1 MKGWMNLL
9 TKKLCLPLI
18 LVVVLAVLF
27 AYLPTVYLAES
38 SGADEVLVFLEE
50 VVSLDVTKYDVT
62 LLGASVTYPDWLDG
76 LAQLTGKYTLESET
90 SKIDVL
96 FKFRNNTLSWCL
108 VRVLEG
114 SPHYTASTSGNIC
127 DVVNGF
133 LQKYQA
139 YSGTSDL
146 EKMRNMV
153 YMVDVT
159 ENTTKTADNLK
170 LTVSVNS
177 FSSSFDWRYTLDE
190 TDYSGVNA
198 SFRNGHFYAFSDD
211 ISYRQTSYIS

>member
-9 TKKLCLPLI
+9 TKKFCLPLI

-27 AYLPTVYLAES
+27 AYLPTVYVTENS
-38 SGADEVLVFLEE
+38 DADDVLVFLEE
-50 VVSLDVTKYDVT
+50 VISLDVAKYDVT
-62 LLGASVTYPDWLDG
+62 LLGTSVTYPDWLDG
-76 LAQLTGKYTLESET
+76 LAQSTGKYTLESET

-114 SPHYTASTSGNIC
+114 SPQYTESQSTDLRDLAN
-127 DVVNGF
+127 DF

-153 YMVDVT
+153 DMVDVT

-190 TDYSGVNA
+190 TDYGGVNV

-211 ISYRQTSYIS
+211 ISYRQTSYTS

>member
-1 MKGWMNLL
+1 VKGWMNLL

-27 AYLPTVYLAES
+27 AYLPTVYVTES

-50 VVSLDVTKYDVT
+50 VVSLDVAKYDVT
-62 LLGASVTYPDWLDG
+62 LLRASVTYPDWLDG
-76 LAQLTGKYTLESET
+76 LAQSTGKYRLESET

-114 SPHYTASTSGNIC
+114 SPQYTESQSTDLRDLAN
-127 DVVNGF
+127 DF

-153 YMVDVT
+153 DMVDVT
-159 ENTTKTADNLK
+159 ENTTKTVGNLK
-170 LTVSVNS
+170 LTVSVTS
-177 FSSSFDWRYTLDE
+177 FSSCFDWRYTLDGA
-190 TDYSGVNA
+190 DCSGVDV
-198 SFRNGHFYAFSDD
+198 SFRNGHFYAFGDD
-211 ISYRQTSYIS
+211 RSYYQAGTP

>member
-1 MKGWMNLL
+1 VKGWMNLL

-27 AYLPTVYLAES
+27 AYLPTVYVTES

-50 VVSLDVTKYDVT
+50 VVSLDVAKYDVT
-62 LLGASVTYPDWLDG
+62 LLRASVTYPDWLDG
-76 LAQLTGKYTLESET
+76 LAQSTGKYRLESET

-114 SPHYTASTSGNIC
+114 SPQYTESQSTDLRDLAN
-127 DVVNGF
+127 DF

-153 YMVDVT
+153 DMVDVT
-159 ENTTKTADNLK
+159 ENTTKTVGNLK
-170 LTVSVNS
+170 LTVSVTS
-177 FSSSFDWRYTLDE
+177 FSSCFDWRYTLDGA
-190 TDYSGVNA
+190 DHGGVDV
-198 SFRNGHFYAFSDD
+198 SFRNGHFYAFGDD
-211 ISYRQTSYIS
+211 RSYYQAGTP

>member
-1 MKGWMNLL
+1 MNLL

-27 AYLPTVYLAES
+27 AYLPTVYVAENS
-38 SGADEVLVFLEE
+38 DADEVLVFLEE

-62 LLGASVTYPDWLDG
+62 LLGTSVTYPDWLDG
-76 LAQLTGKYTLESET
+76 LAQLTGKYALESKT

-114 SPHYTASTSGNIC
+114 SPHYTASTSGNIR

-139 YSGTSDL
+139 YSGGSDL
-146 EKMRNMV
+146 EAMINMV
-153 YMVDVT
+153 DMVDVT
-159 ENTTKTADNLK
+159 ENTTTTADNLK
-170 LTVSVNS
+170 LAVSVNS
-177 FSSSFDWRYTLDE
+177 FSSSFDWRYIFNGA
-190 TDYSGVNA
+190 DYSGLCV
-198 SFRNGHFYAFSDD
+198 SFRDGHFYSFSADK
-211 ISYRQTSYIS
+211 SYY

>member
-1 MKGWMNLL
+1 MKRL

-18 LVVVLAVLF
+18 LVVILAVLF

-38 SGADEVLVFLEE
+38 SDADGVLVFLEE

-62 LLGASVTYPDWLDG
+62 LLGASVTYPDWLAG
-76 LAQLTGKYTLESET
+76 LAQLTGKYALESET
-90 SKIDVL
+90 GKIDVL

-108 VRVLEG
+108 VRILEG
-114 SPHYTASTSGNIC
+114 SPQYNTSPSANIR

-153 YMVDVT
+153 DMVDVT
-159 ENTTKTADNLK
+159 ENTTTTADNLK

-177 FSSSFDWRYTLDE
+177 FSSSFDWRYTIDE
-190 TDYSGVNA
+190 TDYDGVNV
-198 SFRNGHFYAFSDD
+198 SFRNGHFYAFGDD
-211 ISYRQTSYIS
+211 RSYYQIGTP